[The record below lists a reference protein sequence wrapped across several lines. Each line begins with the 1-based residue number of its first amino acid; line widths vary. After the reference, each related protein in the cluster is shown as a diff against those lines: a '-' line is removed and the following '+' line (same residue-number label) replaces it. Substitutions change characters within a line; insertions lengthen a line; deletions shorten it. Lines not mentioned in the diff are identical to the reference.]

1 MPGGYSGRFMGP
13 SPTALLLAA
22 ALFLAAGPAFASD
35 EVVDGAKS
43 GGEVKPEPRIIAGD
57 AAASEFLRRIYGKE
71 RVENGDVLLA
81 AGLMLDE
88 AHFADDPKWAL
99 KVARDRR
106 LLRGRSPDLDAR
118 ASRGFACQV
127 FARALG
133 IGGGLL
139 MRISG
144 DNPRYAYQELF
155 QLGLI
160 PDGGGHLS
168 ITGDELAGL
177 LQNAMRYR
185 DVGPERPP
193 GR

>member
-1 MPGGYSGRFMGP
+1 MAP
-13 SPTALLLAA
+13 SPTAVLLAA
-22 ALFLAAGPAFASD
+22 ALFMAATPACLRAGD
-35 EVVDGAKS
+35 VDAAKS
-43 GGEVKPEPRIIAGD
+43 GGDAKPEPRLIAGD
-57 AAASEFLRRIYGKE
+57 AASSEFLRRLYGKPG
-71 RVENGDVLLA
+71 VENGDVLLA
-81 AGLMLDE
+81 AALMVDE

-99 KVARDRR
+99 SVARAKR
-106 LLRGRSPDLDAR
+106 LVRGRGGPDLDAR

-133 IGGGLL
+133 IGGGLWQ
-139 MRISG
+139 RVSN
-144 DNPRYAYQELF
+144 DSPRYAYQELF
-155 QLGLI
+155 QLGLV